1 MLHDIKDLTLE
12 GKKDPTSMQQRLK
25 NLETKFESE
34 NEDKLFSLEKSYK
47 TGKITGKGGD
57 LCGFNIRPN

>member
-34 NEDKLFSLEKSYK
+34 NEDKVFSFVRKIIQNREK
-47 TGKITGKGGD
+47 
-57 LCGFNIRPN
+57 NRQRR